1 MKRLML
7 LIFWLL
13 LLALP
18 FSQLCEAARSG
29 DVAQIKALTAKG
41 ADPNEP
47 SGGNE
52 WTPLMHA
59 IHKNQ
64 TASVAALLDAKA
76 NPNLAAAPTG
86 RTPLMMAAG
95 YGQTAIVQLLL
106 KRGANPR
113 LTDKNGENALDYALT
128 GTNDIDDF
136 TLFRCQDET
145 SRALMAAGA
154 KAKASSVRFAKLKR
168 CVTP

>member
-1 MKRLML
+1 MKRLMM

-13 LLALP
+13 IFAMP
-18 FSQLCEAARSG
+18 FSQLCDAARNG

-47 SGGNE
+47 SGGYD

-59 IHKNQ
+59 VHKNQ
-64 TASVAALLDAKA
+64 IASVAALLDAKA
-76 NPNLAAAPTG
+76 NPNLAAASTG

-106 KRGANPR
+106 RRGANPK
-113 LTDKNGENALDYALT
+113 LTDKNGESALDYALT

-145 SRALMAAGA
+145 ARVLAAAGA
-154 KAKASSVRFAKLKR
+154 KAKASSIRFAKLKR